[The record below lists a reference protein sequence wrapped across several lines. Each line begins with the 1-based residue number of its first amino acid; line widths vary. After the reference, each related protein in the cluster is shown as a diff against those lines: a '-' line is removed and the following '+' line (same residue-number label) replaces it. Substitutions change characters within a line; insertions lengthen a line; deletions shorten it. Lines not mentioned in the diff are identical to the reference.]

1 MTPNGSNNI
10 KNHAKNITI
19 AVSTER
25 LFYDKLL
32 KTNQSKNIDRIRN
45 RVAKSFQDAGDSNDI
60 DSIIASEKSYHEIE
74 LEKFADS
81 ATMKSSLRQGIV
93 NLEIIESLLECV
105 RNPDEYKTINAAHL
119 LPKSRRNGLPDDDAR
134 KSFRAHATRLTNLD
148 KSRMDKT
155 ERSILEQRRK
165 NIRVAEKVY
174 ITMQEA
180 ALGIKAGKTKDK
192 GLGLE

>member
-1 MTPNGSNNI
+1 MTQNGSNN
-10 KNHAKNITI
+10 AKFIDQI
-19 AVSTER
+19 
-25 LFYDKLL
+25 KLL
-32 KTNQSKNIDRIRN
+32 AAAKYIATQSINRSRYGISRDNISHKELDGFKKIE
-45 RVAKSFQDAGDSNDI
+45 ATNDI
-60 DSIIASEKSYHEIE
+60 DSMIGAEKTYLEVE

-93 NLEIIESLLECV
+93 NLEIIESLLERV
-105 RNPDEYKTINAAHL
+105 RNPDEYKTINAAYV

-165 NIRVAEKVY
+165 NIRVAEKIY

-192 GLGLE
+192 GLDLE

>member
-1 MTPNGSNNI
+1 MTLNGLSDKELERYLALN
-10 KNHAKNITI
+10 T
-19 AVSTER
+19 STER
-25 LFYDKLL
+25 LLTDHISNLPQSVRRDSVRKKQLTIFNEIANRSKIDLMVSAEKTYLQAEL
-32 KTNQSKNIDRIRN
+32 KD
-45 RVAKSFQDAGDSNDI
+45 
-60 DSIIASEKSYHEIE
+60 
-74 LEKFADS
+74 FADS
-81 ATMKSSLRQGIV
+81 ATMKSSLRQGIT
-93 NLEIIESLLECV
+93 NLEIIESFLDRV
-105 RNPDEYKTINAAHL
+105 RDSDYYRRFDSGHL

-165 NIRVAEKVY
+165 NIRVAEKIY